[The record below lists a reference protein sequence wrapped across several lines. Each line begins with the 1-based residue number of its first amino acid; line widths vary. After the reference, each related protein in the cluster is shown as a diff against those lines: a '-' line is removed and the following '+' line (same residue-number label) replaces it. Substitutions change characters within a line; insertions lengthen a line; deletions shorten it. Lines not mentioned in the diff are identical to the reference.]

1 MSTRFLHVANGTSTT
16 RLIAAAGIPGA
27 LSLWADPLHEGPVPG
42 HLTDAELLEV
52 RRRYLTGPGEA
63 SIDPVNDLRRWRAV
77 VEEHAAYDELVLW
90 FEHDLFDQLNLVQ
103 LLEWVHRHVPMEK
116 PLSQVSIDAFP
127 GHPEFKGLGELAPGD
142 MVFLLTARQPVSGA
156 QFGLAGQAW
165 RAFREPTP
173 ESLDAFRRSDTTAL
187 PFLSRAVTRLLHELP
202 WTTDGLSRTERQF
215 LRLAAAG
222 PSGLRVGAPANAR
235 RGGRVLHYRYHVGRS
250 LRGAVEDHPAA
261 TARGSSAFR
270 HRARRARRPGRP
282 GRGLWHR
289 LMARRHT
296 RAQRQRVAVG

>member
-1 MSTRFLHVANGTSTT
+1 MSTRFLHVANGTCTT
-16 RLIAAAGIPGA
+16 RLIEAAGIPGA
-27 LSLWADPLHEGPVPG
+27 LSLWANPLHEGPVPG

-52 RRRYLTGPGEA
+52 RRRYLAGPGEA

-103 LLEWVHRHVPMEK
+103 VLEWVHRHVPMEK
-116 PLSQVSIDAFP
+116 PVSQVSIDAFP

-173 ESLDAFRRSDTTAL
+173 ESLDALRRSDTTAL
-187 PFLSRAVTRLLHELP
+187 PFLSRAVTRLLQELP
-202 WTTDGLSRTERQF
+202 WTTDGLSRTERQL

-222 PSGLRVGAPANAR
+222 PLDPLRRCPECT
-235 RGGRVLHYRYHVGRS
+235 RGR
-250 LRGAVEDHPAA
+250 
-261 TARGSSAFR
+261 
-270 HRARRARRPGRP
+270 
-282 GRGLWHR
+282 
-289 LMARRHT
+289 T
-296 RAQRQRVAVG
+296 RTT